1 MDKKKKNKIY
11 FKINKSKEK
20 EYVLLKI
27 RMKIIT
33 IKYDK
38 MSNKNVKMANLRI

>member
-1 MDKKKKNKIY
+1 MKIITIKYDKMSNKNVKMA
-11 FKINKSKEK
+11 N
-20 EYVLLKI
+20 
-27 RMKIIT
+27 KIIT